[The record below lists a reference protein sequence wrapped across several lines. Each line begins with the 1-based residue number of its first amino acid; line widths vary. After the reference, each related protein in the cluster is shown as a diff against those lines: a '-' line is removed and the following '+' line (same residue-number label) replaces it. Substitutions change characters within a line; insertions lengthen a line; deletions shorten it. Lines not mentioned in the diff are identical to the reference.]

1 MAGTRTVGCSRVSGP
16 QPFVFEAGVEVK
28 RYAPATERNRDVI
41 AETLMN
47 VLPAQGLVLEIA
59 SGTGEHAVHFA
70 QLFPAITWQPSDPD
84 PIAIASI
91 NAWRGDCAVA
101 NVRSAM
107 LLDASADWP
116 IAHADAVVC
125 INMAHISPWAATVG
139 LLRNAAR
146 ILPQSAP
153 LFIYGPFRQHDV
165 PLAEGNASF
174 DTALRQ
180 QNTEWG
186 LRYVED
192 ITKEAR
198 DVGLALDQIIPMPSN
213 NLSLIFCR

>member
-1 MAGTRTVGCSRVSGP
+1 MSGP

-41 AETLMN
+41 AETLVN
-47 VLPAQGLVLEIA
+47 VLPAEGVVLEIA

-70 QLFPAITWQPSDPD
+70 QLFLGITWQPSDPD

-91 NAWRGDCAVA
+91 NAWRADCPVP

-139 LLRNAAR
+139 LLRDAAR

-165 PLAEGNASF
+165 PLAEGNATF
-174 DTALRQ
+174 DAALRQ
-180 QNTEWG
+180 QNVEWG

-198 DVGLALDQIIPMPSN
+198 DVGLTLDQIIPMPSN

>member
-41 AETLMN
+41 AETLVN

-70 QLFPAITWQPSDPD
+70 QLFPGITWQPSDPD

-91 NAWRGDCAVA
+91 NAWRGDCAVL

-165 PLAEGNASF
+165 PLAEGNATF
-174 DTALRQ
+174 DAALRQ
-180 QNTEWG
+180 QNVEWG

-198 DVGLALDQIIPMPSN
+198 DVGLTLDQIIPMPSN

>member
-1 MAGTRTVGCSRVSGP
+1 MSGP

-41 AETLMN
+41 AETLLN
-47 VLPAQGLVLEIA
+47 VLPAEGVVLEIA

-70 QLFPAITWQPSDPD
+70 QLFTGLTWQPSDPD

-91 NAWRGDCAVA
+91 NAWRGDCAVP

-107 LLDASADWP
+107 LLDASADWT
-116 IAHADAVVC
+116 IAHADAIVC

-146 ILPQSAP
+146 LLPQSAP
-153 LFIYGPFRQHDV
+153 LFIYGPFRQRDV
-165 PLAEGNASF
+165 PLDEGNASF
-174 DTALRQ
+174 DAALRQ
-180 QNTEWG
+180 QNAEWG

>member
-1 MAGTRTVGCSRVSGP
+1 MSGP

-41 AETLMN
+41 AETLVN
-47 VLPAQGLVLEIA
+47 VLPAHGLVLEIA

-70 QLFPAITWQPSDPD
+70 QLFPGITWQPSDPD

-91 NAWRGDCAVA
+91 DAWRGDCAVA

-116 IAHADAVVC
+116 IAHADAIVC

-146 ILPQSAP
+146 LLPQSAP
-153 LFIYGPFRQHDV
+153 LFIYGPFRQRDV

-174 DTALRQ
+174 DAALRQ
-180 QNTEWG
+180 QNAEWG

>member
-1 MAGTRTVGCSRVSGP
+1 MAGTLTVGCSRVSGP

-41 AETLMN
+41 AETLLN
-47 VLPAQGLVLEIA
+47 VLPAEGVVLEIA

-70 QLFPAITWQPSDPD
+70 QLFTGLTWQPSDPD

-91 NAWRGDCAVA
+91 NAWRGDCAVP

-107 LLDASADWP
+107 LLDASADWT
-116 IAHADAVVC
+116 IAHADAIVC

-146 ILPQSAP
+146 LLPQSAP
-153 LFIYGPFRQHDV
+153 LFIYGPFRQRDV

-174 DTALRQ
+174 DAALRQ
-180 QNTEWG
+180 QNAEWG

-213 NLSLIFCR
+213 NLSLIFCP

>member
-1 MAGTRTVGCSRVSGP
+1 MSGP

-41 AETLMN
+41 AETLLN
-47 VLPAQGLVLEIA
+47 VLPAEGVVLEIA

-70 QLFPAITWQPSDPD
+70 QLFTGLTWQPSDPD

-91 NAWRGDCAVA
+91 NAWRGDCAVP

-107 LLDASADWP
+107 LLDASADWT
-116 IAHADAVVC
+116 IAHADAIVC

-146 ILPQSAP
+146 LLPQSAP
-153 LFIYGPFRQHDV
+153 LFIYGPFRQRDV

-174 DTALRQ
+174 DAALRQ
-180 QNTEWG
+180 QNAEWG

-192 ITKEAR
+192 ITEEAR

-213 NLSLIFCR
+213 NLSLIFCP

>member
-1 MAGTRTVGCSRVSGP
+1 MSGP

-41 AETLMN
+41 AETLVN

-70 QLFPAITWQPSDPD
+70 QLFQGLTWQPSDPD

-91 NAWRGDCAVA
+91 NAWRGDCAVP

-165 PLAEGNASF
+165 PLAEGNATF

-180 QNTEWG
+180 QNAEWG

>member
-1 MAGTRTVGCSRVSGP
+1 MSGP

-41 AETLMN
+41 AETLVN

-70 QLFPAITWQPSDPD
+70 QLFQGLTWQPSDPD

-91 NAWRGDCAVA
+91 NAWRGDCAVP

-165 PLAEGNASF
+165 PLAEGNATF
-174 DTALRQ
+174 DAALRQ
-180 QNTEWG
+180 QNVEWG

-198 DVGLALDQIIPMPSN
+198 DVGLTLDQIISMPSN
-213 NLSLIFCR
+213 NLSLIFCS

>member
-1 MAGTRTVGCSRVSGP
+1 MSGP

-41 AETLMN
+41 AETLVN
-47 VLPAQGLVLEIA
+47 VLPAEGVVLEIA

-70 QLFPAITWQPSDPD
+70 QLFPGITWQPSDPD

-91 NAWRGDCAVA
+91 NAWRADCAVP

-116 IAHADAVVC
+116 IAHADAIVC

-146 ILPQSAP
+146 LLPQSAP

-165 PLAEGNASF
+165 PLAEGNATF
-174 DTALRQ
+174 DAALRQ
-180 QNTEWG
+180 QNVEWG

>member
-1 MAGTRTVGCSRVSGP
+1 MSGP

-41 AETLMN
+41 AETLVN

-70 QLFPAITWQPSDPD
+70 QMFPAITWQPSDPD

-146 ILPQSAP
+146 ILQQSAP
-153 LFIYGPFRQHDV
+153 LFIYGPFRQRDV
-165 PLAEGNASF
+165 PLAEGNAIF

-198 DVGLALDQIIPMPSN
+198 DVGLTLDQIIPMPSN
-213 NLSLIFCR
+213 NLSLIFCS

>member
-1 MAGTRTVGCSRVSGP
+1 MSGP

-41 AETLMN
+41 AETLLN

-70 QLFPAITWQPSDPD
+70 QLFPGITWQPSDPD

-91 NAWRGDCAVA
+91 NAWREDCAVP

-116 IAHADAVVC
+116 IAHADAIVC

-146 ILPQSAP
+146 QLPQSAP
-153 LFIYGPFRQHDV
+153 LFIYGPFRQRDV
-165 PLAEGNASF
+165 PLAEGNATF
-174 DTALRQ
+174 DAALRQ
-180 QNTEWG
+180 QNPEWG

-192 ITKEAR
+192 IAKEAR
-198 DVGLALDQIIPMPSN
+198 DVGLMLYQIIPMPSN
-213 NLSLIFCR
+213 NLSLTFRL